1 MNNSGSVRELLTA
14 QKSRLEA
21 LKQRHSHLSSRIEQ
35 AYKSPST
42 TDFYLR
48 QLKKEKLMLKEQ
60 IEGIRA
66 SEAASA

>member
-1 MNNSGSVRELLTA
+1 MSTQGLLSA

-21 LKQRHSHLSSRIEQ
+21 LRRRHEVLSNRVEE

-48 QLKKEKLMLKEQ
+48 QLKKQKLVLKEE
-60 IEGIRA
+60 IEEIRESGRA
-66 SEAASA
+66 SA